1 MLAPHGTIDLPTK
14 TTKAERAIGQKRSFA
29 EEAYHRLKAQIL
41 DNILPPGHR
50 ALEAEIALSLG
61 MSRTPVR
68 EALMRLQAEGLIRV
82 EPRRGML
89 VLSISPEEMTE
100 IYEVLT
106 ALETTAAETLAAQ
119 RPDEER
125 LRPLWEAVDEMDA
138 ALATEDLDRWADAD
152 ERFHRTLVEICGNKR
167 LAATALTYR
176 DQIRRTRHL
185 TLRLRARP
193 VRSNEAHRDLLRAIA
208 SGDAELAF
216 AVHRAQR
223 QRAGRELIEILRR
236 FRLANM

>member
-1 MLAPHGTIDLPTK
+1 MSTSIDDTAVPG
-14 TTKAERAIGQKRSFA
+14 GQKRSFA
-29 EEAYHRLKAQIL
+29 EDAYLRLKTQIL
-41 DNILPPGHR
+41 DNVLPPGYR
-50 ALEAEIALSLG
+50 ALEAEIALTLG

-89 VLSISPEEMTE
+89 VLSISPEEMSE

-106 ALETTAAETLAAQ
+106 ALETAAAEILAAQ
-119 RPDEER
+119 RPDAAR
-125 LRPLWEAVDEMDA
+125 LRPLQEALDEMDA
-138 ALATEDLDRWADAD
+138 ALAGEELDHWADAD
-152 ERFHRTLVEICGNKR
+152 ERFHRALVEICGNRR
-167 LAATALTYR
+167 LAATALTFR

-193 VRSNEAHRDLLRAIA
+193 IRSNEAHRQLLEAIA
-208 SGDAELAF
+208 RGDAETAF

-223 QRAGRELIEILRR
+223 QRAGQELMDILRR
-236 FRLANM
+236 FRLANI